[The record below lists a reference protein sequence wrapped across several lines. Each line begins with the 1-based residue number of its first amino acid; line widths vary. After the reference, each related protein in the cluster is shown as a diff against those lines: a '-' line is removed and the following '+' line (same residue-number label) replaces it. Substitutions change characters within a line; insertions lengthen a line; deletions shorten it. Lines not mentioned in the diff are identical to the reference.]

1 MGRVVAVL
9 AAMAL
14 VGMLVFVG
22 MTIDLA
28 LHGAYVSGGVERF
41 PGAEMVAGVSGAI
54 TPLGLLALPL
64 GTVLGLV
71 LTLLSA
77 GFVANIPAALLTLP
91 APVALVIYCA
101 LARRARLGGSGIAG
115 RGGRAQ
121 QDPGGGDRH
130 RPDGRHGDEEW
141 AQGVARGV
149 GGAVKRAEHEYG
161 AEEQEREGDDE
172 AGDAKAAHGVC
183 SCPLDKWRRWCASL

>member
-54 TPLGLLALPL
+54 APLGLLALPL

-71 LTLLSA
+71 LTLRGREWVWLVVIFTLFPVAGMSMLAA

-101 LARRARLGGSGIAG
+101 LARRARLGGSGIARRG
-115 RGGRAQ
+115 R
-121 QDPGGGDRH
+121 
-130 RPDGRHGDEEW
+130 
-141 AQGVARGV
+141 
-149 GGAVKRAEHEYG
+149 
-161 AEEQEREGDDE
+161 
-172 AGDAKAAHGVC
+172 
-183 SCPLDKWRRWCASL
+183 